1 MCCLCVSSVVVIVLV
16 VGRNDR
22 LCAIFG
28 SLVTLLVVE
37 GDVGAMQVIYVVV
50 QWTAL
55 RVVKGSLCVSVV
67 AMIVR

>member
-1 MCCLCVSSVVVIVLV
+1 MCCLCVSSVVVILLV
-16 VGRNDR
+16 VGVNDR
-22 LCAIFG
+22 LCEIFG
-28 SLVTLLVVE
+28 LLVTLLVVE
-37 GDVGAMQVIYVVV
+37 GKVGAMQVIYVVV

>member
-1 MCCLCVSSVVVIVLV
+1 MCCLCVSSVVVILLV
-16 VGRNDR
+16 VAVNDR
-22 LCAIFG
+22 LCEIFG
-28 SLVTLLVVE
+28 LLVTLLVVE
-37 GDVGAMQVIYVVV
+37 GKVGAMQVIYVVV

>member
-1 MCCLCVSSVVVIVLV
+1 MCCLCVSSVVVILLV
-16 VGRNDR
+16 VAVNDR
-22 LCAIFG
+22 LCEIFG
-28 SLVTLLVVE
+28 LLVTLLVVE
-37 GDVGAMQVIYVVV
+37 GKVGAWQVIYVVV